1 MWILKIC
8 SELHF
13 FLIQNLF
20 LLSKGVILNFSSIK
34 EINEIQIQNYDM
46 MSFEK
51 YIYIQS
57 HYTILFEMIIYIL
70 EIDRLF
76 RIICSMI
83 SSFEGWKHVDGIT
96 CIYKLMFYFFKTCLS
111 LIKSC
116 LSQIKGSGLL
126 KLHGSDWKAMKKS
139 WWMSTKCTL

>member
-1 MWILKIC
+1 
-8 SELHF
+8 
-13 FLIQNLF
+13 
-20 LLSKGVILNFSSIK
+20 
-34 EINEIQIQNYDM
+34 
-46 MSFEK
+46 
-51 YIYIQS
+51 
-57 HYTILFEMIIYIL
+57 MIIYIL

-96 CIYKLMFYFFKTCLS
+96 CIYKLMFYFIKTCLS

-126 KLHGSDWKAMKKS
+126 KKTSWIGLKGNENEKKLMDVYKMHIVDKNINLKTSLQNLFLWIGGTTGTSSFVWKLSLGYWTWFVDLGKL
-139 WWMSTKCTL
+139 WRYNF

>member
-1 MWILKIC
+1 MNENFIIGLRGSNCKFLFNLKNKWNPDLKLWYD
-8 SELHF
+8 ELWEIH
-13 FLIQNLF
+13 LYPKSLHNT
-20 LLSKGVILNFSSIK
+20 ILNDYIH
-34 EINEIQIQNYDM
+34 IRNY
-46 MSFEK
+46 
-51 YIYIQS
+51 
-57 HYTILFEMIIYIL
+57 
-70 EIDRLF
+70 RLF

-83 SSFEGWKHVDGIT
+83 SSFEGWKHVGGIT

-126 KLHGSDWKAMKKS
+126 KLHGSDWKAMKMKKS

>member
-1 MWILKIC
+1 
-8 SELHF
+8 
-13 FLIQNLF
+13 
-20 LLSKGVILNFSSIK
+20 
-34 EINEIQIQNYDM
+34 
-46 MSFEK
+46 
-51 YIYIQS
+51 
-57 HYTILFEMIIYIL
+57 MIIYIL

-126 KLHGSDWKAMKKS
+126 KLHGNENEKKLMDVYKMYIVDNNINLKTS
-139 WWMSTKCTL
+139 LQNLFL

>member
-1 MWILKIC
+1 
-8 SELHF
+8 
-13 FLIQNLF
+13 
-20 LLSKGVILNFSSIK
+20 
-34 EINEIQIQNYDM
+34 
-46 MSFEK
+46 
-51 YIYIQS
+51 
-57 HYTILFEMIIYIL
+57 MIIYIL

-116 LSQIKGSGLL
+116 LSQIKGSGIW
-126 KLHGSDWKAMKKS
+126 KLHGSDWKAVKMKKKLMDVYKMYIVDNNINLKTS
-139 WWMSTKCTL
+139 LQNLFLWIGGSTGTSSFVWKLSLGYWTWFVDLGKLWRYNF

>member
-1 MWILKIC
+1 
-8 SELHF
+8 
-13 FLIQNLF
+13 
-20 LLSKGVILNFSSIK
+20 
-34 EINEIQIQNYDM
+34 
-46 MSFEK
+46 
-51 YIYIQS
+51 
-57 HYTILFEMIIYIL
+57 MIIYIL

-126 KLHGSDWKAMKKS
+126 KLHGNENEKKLMDVYKMYIVDNNINLKTSLQNLFLWIGGTTGTSSFVWKLSLGYWTWFVDLGKL
-139 WWMSTKCTL
+139 WRYNF

>member
-1 MWILKIC
+1 
-8 SELHF
+8 
-13 FLIQNLF
+13 
-20 LLSKGVILNFSSIK
+20 
-34 EINEIQIQNYDM
+34 
-46 MSFEK
+46 
-51 YIYIQS
+51 
-57 HYTILFEMIIYIL
+57 MIIYIL

-96 CIYKLMFYFFKTCLS
+96 CIYKLMFYFFKTCPS

-126 KLHGSDWKAMKKS
+126 KKTSWIGLKGNENEKKLMDVYKMHIVDNNINLKTSLQNLFLWIGGTTGTSSFVWKLSLGYWTWFVDLGKL
-139 WWMSTKCTL
+139 WRYNF